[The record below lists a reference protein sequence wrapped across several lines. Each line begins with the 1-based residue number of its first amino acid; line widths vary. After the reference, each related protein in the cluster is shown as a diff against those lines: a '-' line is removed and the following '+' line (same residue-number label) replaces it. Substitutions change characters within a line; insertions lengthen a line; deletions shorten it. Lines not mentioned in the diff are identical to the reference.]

1 LWHAIAGTKPKID
14 GKTTRNHGFRAG
26 KLRGGGQRPAV
37 WRTHANERSS
47 RRIVETIVALSHRDQ
62 RLIQYVAP
70 PIVFHRRDP
79 APRIFGLHVLYEL
92 RSSFGGTIF
101 SALTA
106 FRPGHLYKFRERC
119 ESTPTNIFLLARNK
133 SIGVVLC
140 CGVNV

>member
-1 LWHAIAGTKPKID
+1 M
-14 GKTTRNHGFRAG
+14 GKTRQITVLGPANFAAAG
-26 KLRGGGQRPAV
+26 KHPLFGG
-37 WRTHANERSS
+37 HAQTSEVHWY
-47 RRIVETIVALSHRDQ
+47 RIVETIVAPLGHRDQ

-79 APRIFGLHVLYEL
+79 APRIFGLHALYEL

-101 SALTA
+101 SSLTA

-140 CGVNV
+140 SVAV